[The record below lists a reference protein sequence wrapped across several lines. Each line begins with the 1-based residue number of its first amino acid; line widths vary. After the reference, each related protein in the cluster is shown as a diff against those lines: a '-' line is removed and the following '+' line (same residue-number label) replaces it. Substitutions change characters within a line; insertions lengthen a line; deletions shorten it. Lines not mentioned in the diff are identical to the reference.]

1 MVKRGEIGML
11 DYIAKNSDGWIVF
24 KAIAVSVPALML
36 IWIIMTMMALHKRDV
51 YFWSLGSTWTS
62 VIGCPIA
69 LVIMSL
75 SVWSQLN
82 DPHAPL
88 FQTPII
94 AGAILY
100 AVAFAYAIF
109 YNYNATKSAMLAVST
124 SMLQQLAVLGVIFL
138 FFRWRGNEVNRG
150 R

>member
-1 MVKRGEIGML
+1 
-11 DYIAKNSDGWIVF
+11 
-24 KAIAVSVPALML
+24 
-36 IWIIMTMMALHKRDV
+36 MTMIALHKRDV

-62 VIGCPIA
+62 VIACPIA

-82 DPHAPL
+82 DPHAPF
-88 FQTPII
+88 FQAPII

-100 AVAFAYAIF
+100 TVAFAYAIF
-109 YNYNATKSAMLAVST
+109 YNYNATKSATLAIST
-124 SMLQQLAVLGVIFL
+124 SMLQQLAVVGVIFL
-138 FFRWRGNEVNRG
+138 FLRWRGNEVNRG

>member
-1 MVKRGEIGML
+1 MP
-11 DYIAKNSDGWIVF
+11 DYISTNPDGWIVL
-24 KAIAVSVPALML
+24 KVIAVSVPVLVF
-36 IWIIMTMMALHKRDV
+36 IWIIMTMIALHKRDV

-62 VIGCPIA
+62 VIACPIA

-82 DPHAPL
+82 DPHAPF
-88 FQTPII
+88 FQAPII

-100 AVAFAYAIF
+100 TVAFAYAIF
-109 YNYNATKSAMLAVST
+109 YNYNATKSAMLAIST
-124 SMLQQLAVLGVIFL
+124 SMLQQLAVVGVIFL
-138 FFRWRGNEVNRG
+138 FLRWRGDEVNRG